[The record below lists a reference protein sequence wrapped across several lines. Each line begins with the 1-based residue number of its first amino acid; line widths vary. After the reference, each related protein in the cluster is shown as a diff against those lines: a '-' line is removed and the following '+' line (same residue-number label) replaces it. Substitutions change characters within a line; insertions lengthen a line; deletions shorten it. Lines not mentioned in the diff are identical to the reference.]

1 MGIYLDPGNESFRR
15 AVASDIYIDKT
26 GMLNILNNSIGKENC
41 CYAVSRARRF
51 GKSMAAGMIDA
62 YYSKGCDSEELFRTF
77 TIADSSSFHDHLNK
91 YHVLH
96 IDMSTFFNAAKEDEN
111 PVDLMND
118 SILKEFKDSYPE
130 IMDDSIKA
138 LPKAVETVWKN
149 DVLTALI
156 HMGYLAYDPTSEE
169 AFIPNE
175 EVREVFSSAI
185 KVGDWT
191 EIADALPLL

>member
-1 MGIYLDPGNESFRR
+1 
-15 AVASDIYIDKT
+15 
-26 GMLNILNNSIGKENC
+26 
-41 CYAVSRARRF
+41 
-51 GKSMAAGMIDA
+51 
-62 YYSKGCDSEELFRTF
+62 
-77 TIADSSSFHDHLNK
+77 
-91 YHVLH
+91 
-96 IDMSTFFNAAKEDEN
+96 MSTFFNAAKEDEN